1 MQYNSEIYT
10 YQRNRGN
17 TKGKINTK
25 NLFNARYMKLT
36 VFFFCSILIS
46 RVILINHTAPFGIAF
61 LMSILINKEIRSKII
76 VMIGTLIGYL
86 TIQNIVP
93 DYYTYIIAAGV
104 ITFISIFAD
113 KYPKKKMMVVYSS
126 LIVGIF
132 ILVSIIFSKTSFNMA
147 IFTALLQVLCILPVY
162 YIINRSVLCFENV
175 KTRHLFTNEELICMT
190 VTFSLAISGT
200 QGFKLYN
207 VSLTNIIALLSIIIV
222 TYINGLAIGTT
233 MGVTNGIIIGMSTN
247 KMEMYIAVFAICAI
261 ISGIFKGENKWI
273 TSISFSIVFLIM
285 LIYTR
290 DLNNFSPIEGIAAA
304 GVFVLIPSKIIEKI
318 KREINIDCKQQ
329 NISENYIEKVKNI
342 YIKRLE
348 DFSKAL
354 SSMGGVLNSLAEN
367 DKLALKT
374 KSSGIIENLADR
386 VCNSCNMKNICWKRE
401 LYYTYAAFEELISN
415 YQDNSNEIPHEILKK
430 CIKKNSLIAST
441 EEIVGNYVSDEMW
454 RAKLGSGRKMIAG
467 QINNISKILNEMNN
481 GFKDNINFNYGM
493 EKNIISVFLKAGI
506 KFNDIMCIN
515 DETGRINVKI
525 SMHACGGRQQCV
537 KKILPLINEVT
548 NTCMCIRDDGCKIDP
563 KTELCSVEFEKTP
576 KYYIVSYVSRKNK
589 HGEKE
594 NGDSYSFGKN
604 KNENYMI
611 AISDGMGSGGSA
623 GKESR
628 AAIDLI
634 EKFTYAGIDKLTAIN
649 CINSVMTLKFS
660 EDEKFSTMD
669 LCSVDLYSGAAS
681 FMKVGAAPS
690 FIKRKNRI
698 EMINSK
704 TLPIGVL
711 DKVDIDIRNKNLQN
725 GDIIVMISD
734 GVTDFDSQNAGKTAW
749 IEEYLKNANSNNPK
763 ELVDGLVKKSLELG
777 KGRAKDDITA
787 IVSKVYSLY

>member
-10 YQRNRGN
+10 YQRNREN
-17 TKGKINTK
+17 TKGKINAK
-25 NLFNARYMKLT
+25 ILFNVGYIKLT
-36 VFFFCSILIS
+36 ALFLCSILIS

-61 LMSILINKEIRSKII
+61 LMSVLINKEVRSKII
-76 VMIGTLIGYL
+76 AMVGTLIGYL
-86 TIQNIVP
+86 TIQNTVSE
-93 DYYTYIIAAGV
+93 YYTYIIAAGI
-104 ITFISIFAD
+104 ITFISLFTD
-113 KYPKKKMMVVYSS
+113 KYPKKKMTVVYSA
-126 LIVGIF
+126 LLMAIF
-132 ILVSIIFSKTSFNMA
+132 VSVSIIFSKTSFNMA
-147 IFTALLQVLCILPVY
+147 VFIALLQVLCILPVY
-162 YIINRSVLCFENV
+162 YIINKSILCFENV

-190 VTFSLAISGT
+190 VTMSLVISGT

-207 VSLTNIIALLSIIIV
+207 ISITNIIALLSIIIV

-233 MGVTNGIIIGMSTN
+233 IGVTNGIIIGMSTN

-261 ISGIFKGENKWI
+261 VSGIFKGENKWI
-273 TSISFSIVFLIM
+273 TGISFSIVFLIM

-290 DLNNFSPIEGIAAA
+290 DLNNFNPIEGILAS
-304 GVFVLIPSKIIEKI
+304 GVFILIPSKIIEKI
-318 KREINIDCKQQ
+318 KGEINVDNKQQ

-342 YIKRLE
+342 YIKRLD

-354 SSMGGVLNSLAEN
+354 NGMGGVLNSLAEN
-367 DKLALKT
+367 DKLSLKT

-386 VCNSCNMKNICWKRE
+386 VCNNCNMKNICWKRE

-415 YQDNSNEIPHEILKK
+415 YQDNKGEIPHEIIKK

-441 EEIVGNYVSDEMW
+441 EEIVNNYVSDEMW
-454 RAKLGSGRKMIAG
+454 RAKLGSGRRMIAG
-467 QINNISKILNEMNN
+467 EINNVSEILNEMNN
-481 GFKDNINFNYGM
+481 GFKNNINFNYEM
-493 EKNIISVFLKAGI
+493 EKKIISVFLKTGI
-506 KFNDIMCIN
+506 KFNDVMCIN
-515 DETGRINVKI
+515 DETDRINIKI
-525 SMHACGGRQQCV
+525 SMHACGGRQICV

-576 KYYIVSYVSRKNK
+576 KYYMVSYVSRKNK
-589 HGEKE
+589 YGEKE

-604 KNENYMI
+604 RDENYMI

-623 GKESR
+623 GRESK

-634 EKFTYAGIDKLTAIN
+634 EKFTHAGIDKLTAIN

-669 LCSVDLYSGAAS
+669 LCGVDLYSGEAS

-690 FIKRKNRI
+690 FIKRKDRVEI
-698 EMINSK
+698 INSR

-711 DKVDIDIRNKNLQN
+711 DEADIDIKNKNLQN
-725 GDIIVMISD
+725 GDIIVMLSD
-734 GVTDFDSQNAGKTAW
+734 GVTDFDNNNAGKTGW
-749 IEEYLKNANSNNPK
+749 IEQYLKNASSNNPK
-763 ELVDGLVKKSLELG
+763 ELVEELVKKSLELG